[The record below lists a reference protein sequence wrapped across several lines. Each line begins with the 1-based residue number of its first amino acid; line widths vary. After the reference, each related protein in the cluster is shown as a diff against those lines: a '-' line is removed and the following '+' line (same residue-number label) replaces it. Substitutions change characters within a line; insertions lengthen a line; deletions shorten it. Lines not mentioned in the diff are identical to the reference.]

1 MDSVCACR
9 RACDKRDKDSGRV
22 HAVVDMKKKHGQ
34 ALRRGGEGAAV
45 CLPLNELSTARRR
58 GGTRKDFE
66 IDRILTVIKGS
77 PFSPSPRFFIIFFR
91 GR

>member
-1 MDSVCACR
+1 MCFIR
-9 RACDKRDKDSGRV
+9 
-22 HAVVDMKKKHGQ
+22 
-34 ALRRGGEGAAV
+34 LLEEGGEGAAV

-77 PFSPSPRFFIIFFR
+77 PFSPSPRFFIIFFG
-91 GR
+91 GRWENLID